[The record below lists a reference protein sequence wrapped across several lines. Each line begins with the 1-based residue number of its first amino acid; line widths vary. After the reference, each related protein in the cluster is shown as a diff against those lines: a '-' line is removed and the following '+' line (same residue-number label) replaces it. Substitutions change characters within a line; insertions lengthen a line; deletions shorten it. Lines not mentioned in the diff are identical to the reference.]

1 MIVYI
6 DPGLIMMYVGIA
18 MLIVCAAIGWWMD

>member
-6 DPGLIMMYVGIA
+6 NPGLIMMYVGIA

>member
-6 DPGLIMMYVGIA
+6 NPGLIIMYVGIA

>member
-6 DPGLIMMYVGIA
+6 NPGLIMMYIGIA
-18 MLIVCAAIGWWMD
+18 MLIVCAVIGWWMD